1 MDMIVL
7 GPFSDC
13 EREAVVAARQVGQL
27 KSEPGR
33 KYGASGNRRRRVPA
47 GEICAVAE
55 QILAM
60 LVAKHETDDRSRQIA
75 MCAARDVQFHL
86 VAAFHFGH
94 GPAVSPAK
102 I

>member
-1 MDMIVL
+1 MNVSRRIPEDSPSDRTRADGKNDSFFNPVDMDMIVL
-7 GPFSDC
+7 GSFRDC

-33 KYGASGNRRRRVPA
+33 KCGARGNRRRRIPT

-60 LVAKHETDDRSRQIA
+60 LVAKHETDDRSRQ
-75 MCAARDVQFHL
+75 
-86 VAAFHFGH
+86 
-94 GPAVSPAK
+94 
-102 I
+102 